1 MGYSTAPI
9 ILRAFLNG
17 REGPPVLKQP
27 VPQGESA
34 MPRITRTVL
43 AALVSLGV
51 IIGIYTSVEGLS
63 TSPNK
68 VGAHY
73 VSSSLINPN
82 YYRAATNLMPMQ
94 VDQHRS
100 GHDCNSDSPVAPD
113 D

>member
-1 MGYSTAPI
+1 
-9 ILRAFLNG
+9 
-17 REGPPVLKQP
+17 
-27 VPQGESA
+27 
-34 MPRITRTVL
+34 MPRIPRTIL

-63 TSPNK
+63 TGPNK

-94 VDQHRS
+94 VDQQRS